1 MARGLILA
9 APSSGSGKTSLTFG
23 LLAALRRVGIDVQG
37 FKVGPDYI
45 DPHYHAQAAGRPCPN
60 LDPWAMTPARIRSLL
75 AQSEAEFCVIEGV
88 MGLFDGAQAKGS
100 TGGSSTAD
108 LARALDL
115 PVVLIVDAK
124 GMSGSVAA
132 LVHGFRGFD
141 ASINVAGVILNRVG
155 SPRHESML
163 RDALEPLGVP
173 VLGALPRL
181 PELHWP
187 SRHLGLTLPQE
198 LPDMPAQAR
207 ALADVIQAR
216 FDLSNLQALA
226 HAVPAQAH
234 EQPSAGFFPPQA
246 RVAIAQDDAFRFTYP
261 HWLSGSEQ
269 QFSPLANQRVPD
281 NADFVFLPGGY
292 PELHAQALSQA
303 DAFRDSLRAAVD
315 RGATVYGECGGY
327 MVLGQGLT
335 VNGTRFDMTGLLPVS
350 THFTTGDART
360 LGYRSLTAPEDFWA
374 GSALKGHEF
383 HASRAECH
391 APPSLFRVTDSRQA
405 SLGLHGHRNGHILG
419 SYIHVID
426 RQPTSR
432 AL

>member
-23 LLAALRRVGIDVQG
+23 LLAALRQAGVAVQG

-45 DPHYHAQAAGRPCPN
+45 DPHYHALAAGRPCPN
-60 LDPWAMTPARIRSLL
+60 LDPWAMSPDRMRGILGH
-75 AQSEAEFCVIEGV
+75 SEAAFCIIEGV
-88 MGLFDGAQAKGS
+88 MGLFDGAQ
-100 TGGSSTAD
+100 TGQGSTAD
-108 LARALDL
+108 LARALGL

-132 LVHGFRGFD
+132 LVHGFRHFD
-141 ASINVAGVILNRVG
+141 PTVNLAGVILNRVG
-155 SPRHESML
+155 SARHDAML
-163 RDALEPLGVP
+163 REALKDSGVP
-173 VLGALPRL
+173 VLGALPRV
-181 PELHWP
+181 PELSWP

-198 LPDMPAQAR
+198 LPDMPAQAQR
-207 ALADVIQAR
+207 LAALIGAG
-216 FDLSNLQALA
+216 FDLDQLQALA
-226 HAVPAQAH
+226 RPVASAQPA
-234 EQPSAGFFPPQA
+234 PTPVFPPA
-246 RVAIAQDDAFRFTYP
+246 AKVAVAQDAAFCFAYP

-269 QFSPLANQRVPD
+269 TFSPLANQRVPAD
-281 NADFVFLPGGY
+281 ADFVFLPGGY
-292 PELHAQALSQA
+292 PELHAGQLAQA
-303 DAFRDSLRAAVD
+303 DAFWDSLRAAAD

-327 MVLGQGLT
+327 MVLGQAMT
-335 VNGTRFDMTGLLPVS
+335 VNAKRYPMAGLLPVS
-350 THFTTGDART
+350 THFSDGDART

-391 APPSLFRVTDSRQA
+391 APPTLFQVMDSRQA

-426 RQPTSR
+426 REPSNP
-432 AL
+432 A